1 MSEENPVV
9 DGNEPLVEDIGTTEN
24 EANAEETEKS
34 EVEGEGNAEPES
46 KDIDKAE
53 KPSNVPVE
61 KQGDISKGAQK
72 RINTL
77 TRQKHE
83 YQANIKNLESQLEQ
97 NKKFLD
103 APAPENLD
111 DLSQQEQV
119 QHHVSMNMAQNN
131 VTTIEA
137 QKQQAVAQHKAQVWN
152 EKLEE
157 KAEVYPDFQEKIAST
172 AKTFELSEG
181 TTTELM
187 NFIDESEVGVDLTYY
202 LAEHPEIANSLEG
215 LSPRAMDRKLM
226 RLEDKLE
233 AQTKQ
238 PKPITQAKAPIS
250 SSKGKSAGVSN
261 IANQTGDNFL
271 ASFRARRAQ
280 QRK

>member
-1 MSEENPVV
+1 MSDENPVV
-9 DGNEPLVEDIGTTEN
+9 DGTEPLVEDIGTTEN

-34 EVEGEGNAEPES
+34 EVESEGNAEPKPE
-46 KDIDKAE
+46 DIDEAE

-83 YQANIKNLESQLEQ
+83 YQANIKNLEAQLEQ

-103 APAPENLD
+103 APTPENLD

-119 QHHVSMNMAQNN
+119 QHHTNRAVAQNSVAN
-131 VTTIEA
+131 IEA
-137 QKQQAVAQHKAQVWN
+137 QRQQVIAQHKAQVWN

-157 KAEVYPDFQEKIAST
+157 KAETYPDFEEKIAST
-172 AKTFELSEG
+172 AKTFKLSEG

-187 NFIDESEVGVDLTYY
+187 QFIDESEVGVDLTYY
-202 LAEHPEIANSLEG
+202 LATNPEIANSLEG

-233 AQTKQ
+233 AQKQ
-238 PKPITQAKAPIS
+238 PTKPITKAKAPIS
-250 SSKGKSAGVSN
+250 KPTSSATSRTLKSNSKDFWK
-261 IANQTGDNFL
+261 QY
-271 ASFRARRAQ
+271 S
-280 QRK
+280 